1 MSRGIGSKLA
11 TAAVLGAVLALGTSR
26 GSRRAAVQSP
36 VATRLDEIL
45 PFLPRTKA
53 PKKGKPANHYTP
65 NGAREVAR
73 RLRQMERLKRRSDP

>member
-26 GSRRAAVQSP
+26 GSRRATAQSP
-36 VATRLDEIL
+36 IAIPLFAAS
-45 PFLPRTKA
+45 PKA
-53 PKKGKPANHYTP
+53 PKKAKPASYYAP

-73 RLRQMERLKRRSDP
+73 RLRQMERLKRRSDL